1 MTGRRVLVVDDEPQI
16 HRFLHPVLE
25 AAGFQV
31 ERALSGSEALRKIA
45 AASFETILLDLGL
58 PDIDGQDVLLRVR
71 RTLQTPII
79 VLSAR
84 DRPEEKVRALDGG
97 ADDYVEKPF
106 DVSELLARIRAALRH
121 ALAQEGVAAIVR
133 VSGGLEIDLAA
144 REVRVDG
151 VEIDLTRKEY
161 EVLALL
167 ARHPGKLLT
176 HRVLLR
182 EVWGPAHEHDVQYLR
197 VYVGQIRRKLGP
209 AAGAALATATGVG
222 YRLI

>member
-1 MTGRRVLVVDDEPQI
+1 
-16 HRFLHPVLE
+16 
-25 AAGFQV
+25 
-31 ERALSGSEALRKIA
+31 
-45 AASFETILLDLGL
+45 
-58 PDIDGQDVLLRVR
+58 LLRVR